1 MRDKQQV
8 QENIERWNKDLLQLP
23 ELGTARLL
31 RECRGYALFNE
42 LKNYQKGYRLGH
54 FEFSVYPHDT
64 GIDYKIS
71 VVAPDET
78 TLVIRH
84 INFSYGGND
93 TVHTRLYGAWDKPLE
108 FVIEQLRDKQKQ
120 YILNKLEELN
130 ELLEVFKRE
139 ETTLKN
145 KFEAVFK

>member
-8 QENIERWNKDLLQLP
+8 LESIERWNKDLTQLP

-31 RECRGYALFNE
+31 RECRNYALFDGMG
-42 LKNYQKGYRLGH
+42 NYQKGYRLGH

-71 VVAPDET
+71 IVALDNT

-84 INFSYGGND
+84 INFSYGGKD
-93 TVHTRLYGAWDKPLE
+93 TVHTCLYGAWDKALE
-108 FVIEQLRDKQKQ
+108 DTLEQIRDTQKQ

-139 ETTLKN
+139 EKTLKD
-145 KFEAVFK
+145 KFEAMFK